1 MMNAGRIFS
10 LRRTG
15 RTARNP
21 ARAEFAPTAPCLHGV
36 VQVALWSTIQI
47 IVGLIKPILHR
58 NGRGG
63 IPTGFADRNPRPLRP
78 SFTSAVRSVI
88 RRRGK
93 PGVSP
98 AVRSAFTLIELLV
111 VIAIIALLI
120 GILLPALLLAQKNGY
135 ISATESTMSSISIGL
150 EQYHT
155 DFNMYP
161 PSSATRYT
169 GSSTPTPPL
178 LYTAGGEFPIP
189 AGAAYDYL
197 AEALLGYE
205 PGNNGNGAYGDG
217 AGAPYTGTRA
227 GIQAYKGFSMSG
239 SPQVYGPYVSLTA
252 SSITPD
258 AASPGCYYFG
268 DSFPPQSAAAMPI
281 LYYTPDMTP
290 APVGTTIMNYTSPT
304 TADDIF
310 NAADDSAAPG
320 GASGFTQTDT
330 AFLALL
336 GATNT
341 SGATPN
347 LTEQGQTILGSNTF
361 LLVSA
366 GPDGKFFTG
375 DDIVQSGRQ

>member
-1 MMNAGRIFS
+1 MMHGKASKLFFR
-10 LRRTG
+10 LRRG
-15 RTARNP
+15 
-21 ARAEFAPTAPCLHGV
+21 
-36 VQVALWSTIQI
+36 
-47 IVGLIKPILHR
+47 
-58 NGRGG
+58 
-63 IPTGFADRNPRPLRP
+63 
-78 SFTSAVRSVI
+78 
-88 RRRGK
+88 
-93 PGVSP
+93 
-98 AVRSAFTLIELLV
+98 FTLIELLV

-135 ISATESTMSSISIGL
+135 VSATESTMSTISIAL

-161 PSSATRYT
+161 PSSAVRGQTIYNN
-169 GSSTPTPPL
+169 
-178 LYTAGGEFPIP
+178 GGFAIP
-189 AGAAYDYL
+189 QHAAYDYL
-197 AEALLGYE
+197 AEALLGFE
-205 PGNNGNGAYGDG
+205 PGGAGGDG
-217 AGAPYTGTRA
+217 AGEGNTGTPA

-258 AASPGCYYFG
+258 APPGGGNTSSGVYYFG

-281 LYYTPDMTP
+281 LYYTPDMSP

-310 NAADDSAAPG
+310 NMADDSAAPG
-320 GASGFTQTDT
+320 GAAGFSTSDT

-336 GATNT
+336 GATT
-341 SGATPN
+341 GSGSSNADMTVA
-347 LTEQGQTILGSNTF
+347 GQAILGSNTF

-366 GPDGKFFTG
+366 GPDGTFFTG